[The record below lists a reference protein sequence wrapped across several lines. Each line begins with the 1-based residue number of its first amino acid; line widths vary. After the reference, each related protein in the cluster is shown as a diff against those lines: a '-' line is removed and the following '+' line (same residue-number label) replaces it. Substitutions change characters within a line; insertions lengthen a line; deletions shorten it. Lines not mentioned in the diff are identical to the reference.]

1 MPDMFQIQLGS
12 EVKTCWIFR
21 MHHEREKAV
30 HKATRE
36 EGIFQSPQ
44 RKLEQGRDRR
54 KCHSMNELP
63 SWPKSW
69 RGLSICILSAT
80 IGRTIQIDKHAR
92 IGLLW
97 GWPRT
102 WLLQTQKQT
111 TGHSAEQLTSVKMRR
126 TFLWLT
132 RHALWCKTEDQE
144 FFFCWFYRKDSWWA
158 SKW

>member
-1 MPDMFQIQLGS
+1 MFQIQLGS
-12 EVKTCWIFR
+12 EVKTYWIFR

-63 SWPKSW
+63 SWPMSW
-69 RGLSICILSAT
+69 RELSICILSAT
-80 IGRTIQIDKHAR
+80 IARAIQIDDHAK
-92 IGLLW
+92 ISLLW

-132 RHALWCKTEDQE
+132 RQGIRCKTKVQSMLVLLKK
-144 FFFCWFYRKDSWWA
+144 RKKNNFSWRA
-158 SKW
+158 SK